1 MNEPKPD
8 PVKQVIEE
16 LSREAEQDKAA
27 IRQEQSYLAAA
38 DSSLLEQREREYRDL
53 EKHWVR
59 GIWLRYAQAVS
70 IANGRKIKYLG
81 LPAYYRL
88 DVSLFQK
95 HGLLDSIASADGKPS
110 LTVAAFETD
119 PTKFARMMSQ
129 SPRLQFLALC
139 PIEEA
144 LTNAKNKYYSE
155 LRKLFPFDVVN
166 LDLTTSLT
174 PQHEG
179 PYSTIM
185 RAIEEVMLRQAP
197 HEGTWALFLTFRN
210 MAEEWE
216 ATALDAFLDN
226 LQKNLDQYPEV
237 RDLFARNYNCP
248 TVKVLAERDV
258 KMAITQSVIKWLVD
272 RAHYYGLQLVRSRSY
287 QYRRYDPH
295 AIYTITKLML
305 QFTRGAVVGHAIPTK
320 DIPRQT
326 WMNNDLLE
334 CIERNQRRDVEDI
347 LYNTPE
353 LKLVALQREID
364 ELVKIADFKI
374 GAEGGAG

>member
-1 MNEPKPD
+1 
-8 PVKQVIEE
+8 
-16 LSREAEQDKAA
+16 
-27 IRQEQSYLAAA
+27 
-38 DSSLLEQREREYRDL
+38 
-53 EKHWVR
+53 
-59 GIWLRYAQAVS
+59 
-70 IANGRKIKYLG
+70 
-81 LPAYYRL
+81 
-88 DVSLFQK
+88 
-95 HGLLDSIASADGKPS
+95 
-110 LTVAAFETD
+110 
-119 PTKFARMMSQ
+119 MSQ

-226 LQKNLDQYPEV
+226 LQRNLDQYPEV
-237 RDLFARNYNCP
+237 RDLFATNYGCP

-258 KMAITQSVIKWLVD
+258 EMAITQSVIKWLVD
-272 RAHYYGLQLVRSRSY
+272 RGHYYGQQLVRSRSY
-287 QYRRYDPH
+287 QYRRYDPA

-305 QFTRGAVVGHAIPTK
+305 QFRRGAVVGHAIPTK

-326 WMNNDLLE
+326 WMNDDLLE

-353 LKLVALQREID
+353 AQLVALQTEID
-364 ELVKIADFKI
+364 ELVKAADARVS
-374 GAEGGAG
+374 AEGIAL

>member
-1 MNEPKPD
+1 MNEPRPD
-8 PVKQVIEE
+8 PVRKVVEE
-16 LSREAEQDKAA
+16 LSREAAQDKAA
-27 IRQEQSYLAAA
+27 IRQDQSYLATS
-38 DSSLLEQREREYRDL
+38 DSSLLEQREREFRDL

-59 GIWLRYAQAVS
+59 GVWLRYAQAVS
-70 IANGRKIKYLG
+70 IANARKIRYLG

-88 DVSLFQK
+88 DVSLLKK
-95 HGLLDSIASADGKPS
+95 HGLLDSVQGADGNQL
-110 LTVAAFETD
+110 LTFAAFETD

-129 SPRLQFLALC
+129 TPGLQFLALGS
-139 PIEEA
+139 IEDA
-144 LTNAKNKYYSE
+144 LTDAKNKYYSE

-210 MAEEWE
+210 MLEEWE
-216 ATALDAFLDN
+216 VTALEAFLEN

-237 RDLFARNYNCP
+237 RDLFASNYGCP
-248 TVKVLAERDV
+248 TVKVLAERDA

-272 RAHYYGLQLVRSRSY
+272 RAHYYGLQLVRSKSY
-287 QYRRYDPH
+287 QYRRYEPA
-295 AIYTITKLML
+295 AIYTITKIML
-305 QFTRGAVVGHAIPTK
+305 QFKRGAVVGHAIPTK
-320 DIPRQT
+320 DIPRQA
-326 WMNNDLLE
+326 WMNTDLLE
-334 CIERNQRRDVEDI
+334 CIKRNQRRDVEEI

-353 LKLVALQREID
+353 AKLVALQKKID
-364 ELVKIADFKI
+364 ELVK
-374 GAEGGAG
+374 